1 MNKKIP
7 AILFLFLSISLFAQT
22 DGDKKYLKSSVE
34 EGAKNCPVA
43 LDEKTTMVT
52 MAYNY
57 AFNIME
63 YQFTFDGVL
72 ANDFKVLK
80 KSELINKWR
89 TTPDQNKLIKFY
101 KFKLNYIYH
110 DLSGNFLT
118 KITISPEE
126 VLN

>member
-1 MNKKIP
+1 MNKKIQ
-7 AILFLFLSISLFAQT
+7 AILFLFLSFSLFAQT
-22 DGDKKYLKSSVE
+22 DEDKKYLKSSVE
-34 EGAKNCPVA
+34 ESAKNCPVA

-57 AFNIME
+57 ASNIME

-72 ANDFKVLK
+72 ADNFEVFK
-80 KSELINKWR
+80 KSELINKWK
-89 TTPDQNKLIKFY
+89 TTPDQNNLIKFY
-101 KFKLNYIYH
+101 RFKLNYIYH